1 MNHSSLVGTLIGTKT
16 AQTHRDMLET
26 QHKSEYFGR
35 MVKND
40 VSCTQASRTKDG
52 SAHRRCDLDLACCC
66 VLEAPECPLS
76 VAESSSNIDEQPPQS
91 EPSELSNG
99 FVDFKNHFESP
110 GDIFSKTE
118 KLRLESIVRVITS
131 Y

>member
-1 MNHSSLVGTLIGTKT
+1 MAKS
-16 AQTHRDMLET
+16 QLEST
-26 QHKSEYFGR
+26 YFGK

-40 VSCTQASRTKDG
+40 VSRTQGPRTKNG
-52 SAHRRCDLDLACCC
+52 SAHRRCVLDVACCG
-66 VLEAPECPLS
+66 VFGGPECPLP

-91 EPSELSNG
+91 EPSKLSNE
-99 FVDFKNHFESP
+99 FVTLGDFKNHFESP

-118 KLRLESIVRVITS
+118 KLRLESFVRVMTL